1 MLDIEPSYLTIHYIK
16 LLCKTR
22 SNVITI
28 IPGIIFSF
36 QMEIIVEKVFVR
48 KINDPFFDK
57 IPIMS
62 YFLSYGEDNA
72 KHEKLYN

>member
-1 MLDIEPSYLTIHYIK
+1 MLDKSNYLTRYYIK
-16 LLCKTR
+16 SLCEIR
-22 SNVITI
+22 RNVIKI
-28 IPGIIFSF
+28 RPGIIFSF

-62 YFLSYGEDNA
+62 YFLSYGEDNV

>member
-1 MLDIEPSYLTIHYIK
+1 MLDKSNDLTKYYIK
-16 LLCKTR
+16 SLCEIR
-22 SNVITI
+22 LNVITI
-28 IPGIIFSF
+28 RPGIIFSF

-62 YFLSYGEDNA
+62 YFLSYREDNA

>member
-1 MLDIEPSYLTIHYIK
+1 MS
-16 LLCKTR
+16 LCR
-22 SNVITI
+22 MRRIVTI
-28 IPGIIFSF
+28 IRSGIIFSF

-57 IPIMS
+57 IPVMS

>member
-1 MLDIEPSYLTIHYIK
+1 MLDKSNDLTKYYIK
-16 LLCKTR
+16 SLCEIRRT
-22 SNVITI
+22 VITI
-28 IPGIIFSF
+28 RSGIIFSF

-62 YFLSYGEDNA
+62 YFLSYREDNA
-72 KHEKLYN
+72 KHEKLYI

>member
-1 MLDIEPSYLTIHYIK
+1 MLDKSNYLTRYYIK
-16 LLCKTR
+16 SLCEIR
-22 SNVITI
+22 RNVITI
-28 IPGIIFSF
+28 RPGIIFSF

-57 IPIMS
+57 IPVMS

>member
-1 MLDIEPSYLTIHYIK
+1 MLDKSNYLTRYYIK
-16 LLCKTR
+16 SLCEIR
-22 SNVITI
+22 RNVIKI
-28 IPGIIFSF
+28 RPGIIFSF

>member
-1 MLDIEPSYLTIHYIK
+1 MLDKSNYLIKYYIK
-16 LLCKTR
+16 SLCEIR
-22 SNVITI
+22 RNVITI
-28 IPGIIFSF
+28 RPGIIFSF

-72 KHEKLYN
+72 KHEKLYD

>member
-1 MLDIEPSYLTIHYIK
+1 MLDKSNYLIKYYIK
-16 LLCKTR
+16 SLCEIR
-22 SNVITI
+22 RNVITI
-28 IPGIIFSF
+28 RPGIIFSF

-62 YFLSYGEDNA
+62 YFLSYREDNA

>member
-1 MLDIEPSYLTIHYIK
+1 MLDKSNYLTRYYIK
-16 LLCKTR
+16 SLCEIR
-22 SNVITI
+22 RNVITI
-28 IPGIIFSF
+28 RPGIIFSF

-62 YFLSYGEDNA
+62 YFLSYREDNA